1 MAGRIKFKV
10 NKYVHGSRSK
20 DVFEFKPKA
29 QIIFEGKRIG
39 QIIDTE
45 VYFYISVKDRTLN
58 YIPELWGKFSTHQEA
73 KEAVITQAEYIWKT
87 LNIYH
92 PLKTLAPNYGLWE
105 KIFGVTLLGWMNILI
120 FQWLFIRISYNW
132 VYVDPDKDEDART
145 DDFWDDEKQQFVAKT
160 FYYYAIIGCIIPL
173 TGWWG
178 DYVMPFKFKGRLT
191 KVKEYYE

>member
-1 MAGRIKFKV
+1 MGKEVK
-10 NKYVHGSRSK
+10 
-20 DVFEFKPKA
+20 KP
-29 QIIFEGKRIG
+29 
-39 QIIDTE
+39 TNSW
-45 VYFYISVKDRTLN
+45 V
-58 YIPELWGKFSTHQEA
+58 
-73 KEAVITQAEYIWKT
+73 WK
-87 LNIYH
+87 
-92 PLKTLAPNYGLWE
+92 

-145 DDFWDDEKQQFVAKT
+145 EDFWDDEKQQFVAKT

>member
-92 PLKTLAPNYGLWE
+92 QTTDYGERSKETDKQLGME
-105 KIFGVTLLGWMNILI
+105 KDIRCNPIGMDEYPDISMAIHPDIL
-120 FQWLFIRISYNW
+120 
-132 VYVDPDKDEDART
+132 
-145 DDFWDDEKQQFVAKT
+145 
-160 FYYYAIIGCIIPL
+160 
-173 TGWWG
+173 
-178 DYVMPFKFKGRLT
+178 
-191 KVKEYYE
+191 